1 MTTTPDPT
9 LNEPSSA
16 SPSVVGTRP
25 FGAHLSMRWWFPV
38 VLTIVVVSA
47 IYGLQL
53 ILGGIAALVEF
64 GLLGKDPDDASLTP
78 LTFLAINLS
87 TILVAPLALL
97 VLAKAGRV
105 PWRSAL
111 SVGRA
116 FRWRRLGGAVG
127 EERLDLV
134 DERVVALDRRLDL
147 LVAEVRAVL
156 ADGESGPVRG
166 LLEVEEDGQAG
177 VGVRLIRQG
186 HREVRRSVHLHVLTA
201 PLDPPAGRRSP
212 GPHRRAHR
220 HRGTGVQRE
229 VPNV

>member
-25 FGAHLSMRWWFPV
+25 FGAHLSMRWWVPV
-38 VLTIVVVSA
+38 VLTIVFVSA
-47 IYGLQL
+47 IHGLQL

-87 TILVAPLALL
+87 II
-97 VLAKAGRV
+97 
-105 PWRSAL
+105 
-111 SVGRA
+111 
-116 FRWRRLGGAVG
+116 
-127 EERLDLV
+127 
-134 DERVVALDRRLDL
+134 

-186 HREVRRSVHLHVLTA
+186 HREVRRTVHHHVLTA
-201 PLDPPAGRRSP
+201 PLDPHAGRRSP